1 MMLANAAFISAAVSL
16 VIWAATQMLVV
27 IQKRMETKE
36 KERIGLVQFY
46 TDVWLRAR
54 DLADVLHGPSL
65 EIGGEKVG
73 C

>member
-1 MMLANAAFISAAVSL
+1 MMLANAAFITAAVSL
-16 VIWAATQMLVV
+16 VIRAVTQMLVV
-27 IQKRMETKE
+27 IQKRMEPKE

-54 DLADVLHGPSL
+54 DLADVPNGPSL
-65 EIGGEKVG
+65 ENGGEKVG